1 MTSET
6 FWKIIGVAA
15 PTASATFLGWQIIL
29 QRKEA
34 NKRFDYQKKEKAVE
48 ISQIFAESIKESNY
62 AISVIESF
70 KISSVMRKIQY
81 NKLEHFDFD
90 EFSEILK
97 YSPIEYLTNVQLK
110 SITTET
116 LKYKYEKFGNKK
128 IPSNTTVDQ
137 SRLRNFLEIEFYH
150 DLYGYLNKTEWI
162 SMSFVLGLADDECVY
177 RSLHQLF
184 LLNIKAFY
192 FHIAL
197 TNNSGIK
204 DKYYCNIINLYNK
217 WAERYHN
224 ETQKEKEEIDKKNK
238 EIKSMKELD
247 KKKKKEETFVGSD
260 DFRI

>member
-1 MTSET
+1 MGGIRLTSET

-81 NKLEHFDFD
+81 NKLEYFDFD

-128 IPSNTTVDQ
+128 YLAILLLTKVD
-137 SRLRNFLEIEFYH
+137 
-150 DLYGYLNKTEWI
+150 
-162 SMSFVLGLADDECVY
+162 
-177 RSLHQLF
+177 
-184 LLNIKAFY
+184 
-192 FHIAL
+192 
-197 TNNSGIK
+197 
-204 DKYYCNIINLYNK
+204 
-217 WAERYHN
+217 
-224 ETQKEKEEIDKKNK
+224 
-238 EIKSMKELD
+238 
-247 KKKKKEETFVGSD
+247 
-260 DFRI
+260 